1 MTIQKPLH
9 AVAFFIASI
18 GLIALVDAICK
29 AYTDELHAVQLVWG
43 YFVGIVLTV
52 SVYFVLAG
60 ARPAA
65 LVATNRIPMQFVRPG
80 CLVASITF
88 LFVGLTYLPIA
99 EATAIGFTAPLFI
112 TMLSVPI
119 LKERVGLHRWA
130 AVVIGLLGVLIVVR
144 PGGGLWHW
152 ASLMVLI
159 GTVFFSLFQIVT
171 RILAMTEKPDTTLFY
186 TSIGGMFWISL
197 TVPFFWLPPTGEHWI
212 IFLLTGAMGALAHLC
227 MIAAFNRGE
236 ASLLAPFNYTKMIWS
251 VALGYVMF
259 DTVPGANTWI
269 GTTVIVAAGGYV
281 LYRVG
286 RTK

>member
-60 ARPAA
+60 ARPVA

-251 VALGYVMF
+251 VVLGYVMF